1 MKEEL
6 ILYKQAKQVRELAKT
21 IVRDLLSVHLRR
33 DQMSKSFRKQ
43 LEAKIDDLI
52 ARSQAIK
59 GQLRQLDSDLDNN

>member
-21 IVRDLLSVHLRR
+21 IVRDLLSVNLRK

-43 LEAKIDDLI
+43 LEARVDDLI
-52 ARSQAIK
+52 VRSQALK
-59 GQLRQLDSDLDNN
+59 DQLRQIDSDLDNH